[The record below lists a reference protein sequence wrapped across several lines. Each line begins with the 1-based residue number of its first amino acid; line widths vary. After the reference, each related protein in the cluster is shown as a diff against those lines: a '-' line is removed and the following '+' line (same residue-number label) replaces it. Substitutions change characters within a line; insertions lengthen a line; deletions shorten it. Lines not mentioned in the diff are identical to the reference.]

1 MIQRH
6 LESTL
11 RRLAASFPIVA
22 VTGARQGWPLGGAQH
37 RVRCKSKSNL
47 WLARRAK
54 EWERLSQMTRMNTN
68 KTDDEILRRSRS
80 LIVKICSIG
89 S

>member
-22 VTGARQGWPLGGAQH
+22 VTGARQGWPLGGGAASGAMQVKEQPMVGPKGE
-37 RVRCKSKSNL
+37 RVGAIESND
-47 WLARRAK
+47 
-54 EWERLSQMTRMNTN
+54 TN
-68 KTDDEILRRSRS
+68 EHE
-80 LIVKICSIG
+80 
-89 S
+89 